1 VTQQASQSHARQ
13 RRSMQR
19 AIKILLA
26 SDGGLNN
33 EPTQKHIEEK
43 EPLTC
48 QEGEGE
54 EEYDALLLA
63 LPKELLIEIF
73 CFCSIKDVCKAREVS
88 RTWRN
93 LIERDALLWRRL
105 GRRDLA
111 LPDIEEF
118 MSPQERASMREGQ
131 EPINWVDIYRR
142 AFGGWDD
149 TPQFGTILSES
160 GRTISYLPGD
170 QGYRCFISKKAFNNG
185 THYIEVHFKTLVD
198 GFYKGVPHSNTYGFG
213 IGNHEIYT
221 INGGSSYLASN
232 NGRGWY
238 DNGNAYNIE
247 GESPTVTFPTWGEK
261 DTLGVS
267 LDFDNNKA
275 AFFKNRERVTKFF
288 NIYSDPDTSSSKS
301 IHVVCL
307 AAKGGEWTIRYCG
320 SKPPTDISVS
330 LVEDN

>member
-1 VTQQASQSHARQ
+1 MFGGRGTTKISGEITGAVTQQASQSHARQ

-142 AFGGWDD
+142 AFGGWD
-149 TPQFGTILSES
+149 
-160 GRTISYLPGD
+160 
-170 QGYRCFISKKAFNNG
+170 
-185 THYIEVHFKTLVD
+185 
-198 GFYKGVPHSNTYGFG
+198 
-213 IGNHEIYT
+213 
-221 INGGSSYLASN
+221 GSSPLLIFKGGQPSPRVCHCHVEK
-232 NGRGWY
+232 GR
-238 DNGNAYNIE
+238 
-247 GESPTVTFPTWGEK
+247 P
-261 DTLGVS
+261 LGV
-267 LDFDNNKA
+267 
-275 AFFKNRERVTKFF
+275 
-288 NIYSDPDTSSSKS
+288 
-301 IHVVCL
+301 
-307 AAKGGEWTIRYCG
+307 
-320 SKPPTDISVS
+320 VS
-330 LVEDN
+330 R